1 MAEWDLLESVLC
13 AKEEGESIDG
23 VGELLDFSKVIIQ

>member
-13 AKEEGESIDG
+13 AMEEGESIDG
-23 VGELLDFSKVIIQ
+23 VGELELAVYS